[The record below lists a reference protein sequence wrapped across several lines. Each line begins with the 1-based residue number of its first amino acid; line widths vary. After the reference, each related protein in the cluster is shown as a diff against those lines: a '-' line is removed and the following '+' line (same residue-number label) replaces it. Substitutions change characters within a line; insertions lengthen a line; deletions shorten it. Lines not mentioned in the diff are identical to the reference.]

1 MRRVLGIAYTYSLW
15 GTFFAV
21 PVQVLKVNEP
31 NYGEYSNA
39 LLKWWEAVHTTFYA
53 YLQGLG

>member
-1 MRRVLGIAYTYSLW
+1 VLGIAYTYSLW